1 MTDETHHHPTTV
13 HVDKFHL
20 DIKKTLILLFGLAV
34 FLVIYYSDPWSVAI
48 DPSGKEFVLSHE
60 GKAAIG
66 LFFEHLT
73 KQQGGAVPGMA
84 GGGDQPKAE
93 FLGRCS
99 ARRGAEQGGCDRRGG
114 GRCRDVFTLGPGPS
128 RVGQWTPRP
137 LVGGRSGRR

>member
-66 LFFEHLT
+66 LFL
-73 KQQGGAVPGMA
+73 MA
-84 GGGDQPKAE
+84 GIWWVFEVIPIGITAIAIGVFQAL
-93 FLGRCS
+93 FLI
-99 ARRGAEQGGCDRRGG
+99 
-114 GRCRDVFTLGPGPS
+114 
-128 RVGQWTPRP
+128 RP
-137 LVGGRSGRR
+137 A